1 MAVAVMLATTAQ
13 AQRGFGGGGSR
24 GRSEPVLPNASFS
37 TLTIGAT
44 QLVVQDALEITSCRC
59 GS

>member
-1 MAVAVMLATTAQ
+1 MKP
-13 AQRGFGGGGSR
+13 
-24 GRSEPVLPNASFS
+24 RSTPNASFS

>member
-1 MAVAVMLATTAQ
+1 MVVMNP
-13 AQRGFGGGGSR
+13 
-24 GRSEPVLPNASFS
+24 RSTPNASCS

-44 QLVVQDALEITSCRC
+44 QFVVQDAFEITSCLS